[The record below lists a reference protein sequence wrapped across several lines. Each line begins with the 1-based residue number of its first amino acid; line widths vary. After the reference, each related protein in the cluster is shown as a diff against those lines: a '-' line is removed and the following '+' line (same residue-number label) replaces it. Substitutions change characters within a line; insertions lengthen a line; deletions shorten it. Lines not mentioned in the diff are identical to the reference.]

1 MFLRLT
7 YFNYVA
13 KKINAYFCAII
24 QNFINKKNFRFM
36 ARPIKET
43 PILFGEDARRF
54 EERMKQVRRE
64 TPEERE
70 QRLAD
75 YALFLTMLERG
86 KQARKKSV

>member
-1 MFLRLT
+1 
-7 YFNYVA
+7 
-13 KKINAYFCAII
+13 
-24 QNFINKKNFRFM
+24 M

-70 QRLAD
+70 RRNAN
-75 YALFLTMLERG
+75 YELFKKMLERG
-86 KQARKKSV
+86 EQTFQTRRNSTVSASIVL

>member
-1 MFLRLT
+1 
-7 YFNYVA
+7 
-13 KKINAYFCAII
+13 
-24 QNFINKKNFRFM
+24 M

-75 YALFLTMLERG
+75 YELALKMLELDERT
-86 KQARKKSV
+86 KKKSV